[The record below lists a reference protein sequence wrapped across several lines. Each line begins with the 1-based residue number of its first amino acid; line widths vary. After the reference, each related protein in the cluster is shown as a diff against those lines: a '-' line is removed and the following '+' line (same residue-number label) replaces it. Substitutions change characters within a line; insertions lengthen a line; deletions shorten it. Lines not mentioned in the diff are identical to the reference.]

1 MANKRN
7 NHTTRAGVYRKQ
19 PTGYTAFIPAA
30 LPPEQPIET
39 DGKLQG
45 LLSQADLAL
54 GRLDG
59 SIHILPDQ
67 DLFVFMYLR
76 KEAVLSSQIEG
87 TQSSLHDLLAAEAKV
102 FNPDRPDD
110 VAEVVNYVRAMNY
123 GLKRLSDLP
132 VSARLIREIHA
143 RLLKG
148 ARGAHLTPGE
158 FRTSQ
163 NWIGPPGCTL
173 DEAIYVPP
181 PPDKVLQNVS
191 DLERFI
197 HSDINLPLLI
207 KIGLIHAHFETIH
220 PFLDGNGR
228 VGRLLITLL
237 LCERNVLQKPVLY
250 LSYYL
255 KQHRSRYYEELQ
267 SVRDNGTWE
276 RWLAFFLRGIVEV
289 SGQAT
294 ETTRRILSLREA
306 HRETINQ
313 EFERAAGSGQRVL
326 DHLYEHPIVSVN
338 NVKELLGATYASAN
352 TIVARLADRGIL
364 HEFTG
369 RQRNRRFIYKNYIDL
384 FREDDPYPG
393 I

>member
-1 MANKRN
+1 MANKSN
-7 NHTTRAGVYRKQ
+7 ILTSRAGVYRTQ
-19 PTGYTAFIPAA
+19 PTGYTAFIPAV
-30 LPPEQPIET
+30 LPPEPPIKI
-39 DGKLQG
+39 DGELQG

-87 TQSSLHDLLAAEAKV
+87 TQSSLHDLLTAEAKV
-102 FNPDRPDD
+102 FNPYRPND
-110 VAEVVNYVRAMNY
+110 VAEVVNYVSAMNY
-123 GLKRLSDLP
+123 GLKRLSKLP
-132 VSARLIREIHA
+132 VSGRLIREIHA
-143 RLLKG
+143 RLL
-148 ARGAHLTPGE
+148 RGVRGSHLTPGE

-173 DEAIYVPP
+173 DEAVYVPP
-181 PPDKVLQNVS
+181 PPDQVVEDIS
-191 DLERFI
+191 ELERFI
-197 HSDINLPLLI
+197 HSNTTLPLLL

-228 VGRLLITLL
+228 VGRLLITFL

-255 KQHRSRYYEELQ
+255 KQNRSRYYEELQ

-276 RWLAFFLRGIVEV
+276 RWLAFFLRGIVDV
-289 SGQAT
+289 SGRAT
-294 ETTRRILSLREA
+294 ETTRLILSLREA
-306 HRETINQ
+306 HREMINE

-338 NVKELLGATYASAN
+338 NIMDLLGTTYASAN
-352 TIVARLADRGIL
+352 TLVARLANRDIL
-364 HEFTG
+364 HEITG
-369 RQRNRRFIYKNYIDL
+369 RQRNRRFMYKSYIDL
-384 FREDDPYPG
+384 FREDS
-393 I
+393 

>member
-1 MANKRN
+1 MANKPN
-7 NHTTRAGVYRKQ
+7 NHTMREGVYRTQ

-30 LPPEQPIET
+30 LPPEPPIKVAGE
-39 DGKLQG
+39 LQS

-87 TQSSLHDLLAAEAKV
+87 TQSSLHDLLTAEAKV
-102 FNPDRPDD
+102 FNPDRPND

-143 RLLKG
+143 SLLKG
-148 ARGAHLTPGE
+148 VRGSHLTPGQ

-173 DEAIYVPP
+173 DEAVYVPP
-181 PPDKVLQNVS
+181 PPDQVVEDIS
-191 DLERFI
+191 ELERFI
-197 HSDINLPLLI
+197 HSTTNLPLLL

-220 PFLDGNGR
+220 PLLDGNGR
-228 VGRLLITLL
+228 IGRLLITLL
-237 LCERNVLQKPVLY
+237 LCEQNVLQKPVLY

-255 KQHRSRYYEELQ
+255 KQNRSRYYEELQ

-276 RWLAFFLRGIVEV
+276 RWLAFFLRGIVDV

-294 ETTRRILSLREA
+294 ETTRRILSLRES
-306 HRETINQ
+306 HREMINE
-313 EFERAAGSGQRVL
+313 EFERAAGNGQRVL

-338 NVKELLGATYASAN
+338 NVKDLLGTTYASAN
-352 TIVARLADRGIL
+352 TIVARLVDRGIL

-369 RQRNRRFIYKNYIDL
+369 RLRNRRFMYKSYIDL
-384 FREDDPYPG
+384 FREDEPYP
-393 I
+393 